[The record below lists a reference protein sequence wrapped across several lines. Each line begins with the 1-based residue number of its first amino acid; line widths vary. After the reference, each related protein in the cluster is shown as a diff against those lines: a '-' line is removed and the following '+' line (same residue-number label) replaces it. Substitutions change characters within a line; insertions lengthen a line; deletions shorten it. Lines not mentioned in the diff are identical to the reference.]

1 MARIGT
7 PLLNLGCWLDGEN
20 PGAGSQT
27 VDNTGLNGN
36 WIKLDTAVGMEHN
49 PDGTHKPDKIDG
61 PSLKTTVADGSSL
74 EATGTPRKLQVKAL
88 GIQKG
93 HINSN
98 VADADSLQKNG
109 TSGALE
115 IKTIKAGK
123 LLGTGTG
130 KAVDDSTIN
139 LNASNEL
146 QVKDL
151 GIPMAKLATVL
162 QQSWSYLIYCPWQEA
177 ASAVGDTF
185 GNHPGWAETSATDVL
200 KIRAMFRK
208 RPIDKYLKI
217 VARVRISTGSAT
229 WKVKVDVFQI
239 LGGGGSASGQAT
251 GNNTNYSVSEE
262 DFSVSID
269 ISGLTADRVHAVDI
283 KLSVGTGAGTA
294 EMIGVVASVHGG

>member
-1 MARIGT
+1 MARVGT

-36 WIKLDTAVGMEHN
+36 WIKLDTGVGTGHN
-49 PDGTHKPDKIDG
+49 PDGSHKADVIDG
-61 PSLKTTVADGSSL
+61 PSLKTTTVDGTSL
-74 EATGTPRKLQVKAL
+74 KATGTPRKLSVNEL
-88 GIQKG
+88 GIQKT

-98 VADADSLQKNG
+98 VPDGDSLQKNS
-109 TSGALE
+109 TSGQLE
-115 IKTIKAGK
+115 IKTVKAGK

-146 QVKDL
+146 QQKDF
-151 GIPMAKLATVL
+151 GTTMGKLATVL
-162 QQSWSYLIYCPWQEA
+162 QESWSYLIYCPWQEA
-177 ASAVGDTF
+177 ASAIGDTF

-208 RPIDKYLKI
+208 RPVDKYLKI
-217 VARVRISTGSAT
+217 VARARISTGSAT
-229 WKVKVDVFQI
+229 WKIKVDVFQI

-251 GNNTNYSVSEE
+251 GNNTNYSVTVE

-283 KLSVGTGAGTA
+283 KLSVGTGSGTA

>member
-1 MARIGT
+1 MARVGT

-36 WIKLDTAVGMEHN
+36 WIKLDTATGVGHN
-49 PDGTHKPDKIDG
+49 SDGSHKADSIDG
-61 PSLKTTVADGSSL
+61 PSLKTSAFDGSSL
-74 EATGTPRKLQVKAL
+74 ELVGSPRKGQVKPL
-88 GIQKG
+88 GIHKG
-93 HINSN
+93 HIHSD
-98 VADADSLQKNG
+98 VADGDSLQKNG
-109 TSGALE
+109 TSGQLE
-115 IKTIKAGK
+115 IKAVKAGK

-146 QVKDL
+146 QAKPL
-151 GIPMAKLATVL
+151 GITMGHLAAVL

-177 ASAVGDTF
+177 ASVVGDTI
-185 GNHPGWAETSATDVL
+185 GWHPGWAETSATDVI

-208 RPIDKYLKI
+208 RPIDKYLKV
-217 VARVRISTGSAT
+217 VARARISTGSAT
-229 WKVKVDVFQI
+229 WKIKVDTYQL

-251 GNNTNYSVSEE
+251 GNNTNYSVTVE

-269 ISGLTADRVHAVDI
+269 ISALTDDRVHAVDI

>member
-1 MARIGT
+1 MARVGT
-7 PLLNLGCWLDGEN
+7 TNLNLGMWIDEED
-20 PGAGSQT
+20 PGAGSQA
-27 VDNTGLNGN
+27 VDNLGLNGDKQK
-36 WIKLDTAVGMEHN
+36 IDTALGTGHN
-49 PDGTHKPDKIDG
+49 ADGSHKADAIDG
-61 PSLKTTVADGSSL
+61 PALKTTTVDGTSL
-74 EATGTPRKLQVKAL
+74 QATGTPRKISVKDL
-88 GIQKG
+88 GIQKN

-98 VADADSLQKNG
+98 VPDGDSLQKNG
-109 TSGALE
+109 TSGQLE
-115 IKTIKAGK
+115 IKAVKAGK

-151 GIPMAKLATVL
+151 GITLGKLATVL
-162 QQSWSYLIYCPWQEA
+162 QESWSYLIYCPWQEA
-177 ASAVGDTF
+177 ASAIGDTF

-208 RPIDKYLKI
+208 RPVDKYLKI
-217 VARVRISTGSAT
+217 VARARISTGSAT
-229 WKVKVDVFQI
+229 WKIKVDVFQI

-251 GNNTNYSVSEE
+251 GNNTNYSVTVE

-283 KLSVGTGAGTA
+283 KLSVGTGSGTA